1 MQLSNFDV
9 EEVDGGRKREMVR
22 GRQGENDQRGLAK
35 EVVARMLIDQVVL
48 QGGAF
53 FGVGCNFKPSQWVSQ
68 RLRGPTSWQL
78 FLREETGGQKRAL
91 TATAPRNFGVRG
103 RARDG
108 GPSVCLPLPKF
119 QHQAR
124 RSKAHGR

>member
-53 FGVGCNFKPSQWVSQ
+53 FGVGCNFKPSQWVSRWQ
-68 RLRGPTSWQL
+68 RLRGSHLLAALSQ
-78 FLREETGGQKRAL
+78 GGRPA
-91 TATAPRNFGVRG
+91 
-103 RARDG
+103 AR
-108 GPSVCLPLPKF
+108 SVL
-119 QHQAR
+119 
-124 RSKAHGR
+124 